1 MRVHDIKLKMSE
13 RFDAP
18 KEAHTKPSGDA
29 HIKSLSARAGFCDR
43 GHSAR
48 NVLGD
53 RFDANGPMAKYF
65 HDETEYCDE
74 EAAFARSNRMPAR
87 GTNLCVY
94 AKLVKLWSSRPRHRI
109 TSATVLALEPW
120 FEPRKRPEDCVNIYG
135 THAERRRKRAFRGL
149 TCQPESKIEC
159 DTLAGRVQ

>member
-1 MRVHDIKLKMSE
+1 MRVHDIKLKMPE
-13 RFDAP
+13 RFGAP

-74 EAAFARSNRMPAR
+74 EAEVQDRTVRPR
-87 GTNLCVY
+87 GELILCVY
-94 AKLVKLWSSRPRHRI
+94 AKRVKLWGSRPRHRI
-109 TSATVLALEPW
+109 T
-120 FEPRKRPEDCVNIYG
+120 
-135 THAERRRKRAFRGL
+135 
-149 TCQPESKIEC
+149 
-159 DTLAGRVQ
+159 

>member
-13 RFDAP
+13 RFDAA

-29 HIKSLSARAGFCDR
+29 HITSLSARAGFCDR

-74 EAAFARSNRMPAR
+74 EAARQDRTARPR
-87 GTNLCVY
+87 GELILCVY
-94 AKLVKLWSSRPRHRI
+94 AKRVKLWSSRPRHRI
-109 TSATVLALEPW
+109 T
-120 FEPRKRPEDCVNIYG
+120 
-135 THAERRRKRAFRGL
+135 
-149 TCQPESKIEC
+149 
-159 DTLAGRVQ
+159 